1 MSLWNMVKI
10 TKAIGLGDNLKYL
23 NLIAD
28 TFEIEQLCDKII
40 PKFERLHGPG
50 YQALIMVDNS

>member
-1 MSLWNMVKI
+1 MVKI